1 MAVRLAAELELRMGT
16 WQGCMDGQAFL
27 KGQAAGV
34 ARRPLARSRL
44 LAAEGHEAL
53 QVAELSIPAN

>member
-1 MAVRLAAELELRMGT
+1 MA
-16 WQGCMDGQAFL
+16 GQAFV

-34 ARRPLARSRL
+34 ARRPLLGSRF
-44 LAAEGHEAL
+44 LAAEEHKAL

>member
-1 MAVRLAAELELRMGT
+1 MET
-16 WQGCMDGQAFL
+16 WQDCMAGQAFV

-34 ARRPLARSRL
+34 EALAGSRL
-44 LAAEGHEAL
+44 LAAEEHEAF

>member
-1 MAVRLAAELELRMGT
+1 MA
-16 WQGCMDGQAFL
+16 GQAFV

-34 ARRPLARSRL
+34 ARRPLAGSRI
-44 LAAEGHEAL
+44 LASEEHEAL